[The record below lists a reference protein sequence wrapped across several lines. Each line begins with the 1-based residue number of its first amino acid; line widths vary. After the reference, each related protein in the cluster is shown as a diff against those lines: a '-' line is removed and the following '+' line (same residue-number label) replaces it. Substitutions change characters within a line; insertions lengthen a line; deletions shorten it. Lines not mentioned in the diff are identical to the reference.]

1 MTQAVRRVLE
11 QSLRE
16 AYDVE
21 VRLVD
26 ALRDMSRRASDADL
40 AKAFLAHAKVTEKQ
54 VERLKKV
61 FKQIGKQ
68 PRRRAFEP
76 LDALLSAAKPSDGS
90 DASADLALIRA
101 ALVVEQVEVALYKHL
116 MRVAEAEGLNRAV
129 SQLEKNMGEETNAA
143 TELEGLIQEIAG

>member
-76 LDALLSAAKPSDGS
+76 LDALLSEAKPSDGS